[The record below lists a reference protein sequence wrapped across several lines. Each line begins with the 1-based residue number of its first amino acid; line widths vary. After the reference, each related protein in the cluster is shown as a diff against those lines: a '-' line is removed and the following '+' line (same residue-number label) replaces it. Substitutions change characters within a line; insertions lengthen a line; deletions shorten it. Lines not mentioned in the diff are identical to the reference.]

1 MRRGRSSRT
10 ATWVA
15 VWRGLGAFDLP
26 AVATDPHAHA
36 LVPPLYRGLLDAAAR
51 MPRATRAAVRAAVV
65 LSGGM
70 ARHLP
75 FRTRAI
81 DDLVTEELARGT
93 AQLVLLG
100 AGLDARA
107 HRLPGLEH
115 TRIFEVDHPA
125 TQAVKRAAAASLS
138 TSAGGVVYV
147 AVDFATDDLVEAL
160 SAAGFERAR
169 PCVIV
174 WEGVTMYLSRAA
186 IDATLTALAALASP
200 GSVLVATYLTAPGP
214 VFAMLGA
221 LASPFFVGI
230 GEPLETRLAP
240 AAAAALVAGHGFEP
254 ETDEGDTDWSVRWVG
269 RRTRLVLPER
279 LLAARRRA
287 T

>member
-26 AVATDPHAHA
+26 VVATDPHARA
-36 LVPPLYRGLLDAAAR
+36 LVPPLYRGVLDAAGLL
-51 MPRATRAAVRAAVV
+51 PQATRAAVRAAVA

-81 DDLVTEELARGT
+81 DDIIAAELARGT

-107 HRLPGLEH
+107 HRLPGLER

-147 AVDFATDDLVEAL
+147 AVDFATDDLARAL
-160 SAAGFERAR
+160 SAAGFEASR

-186 IDATLTALAALASP
+186 IDATLAALAALASA
-200 GSVLVATYLTAPGP
+200 GSVLVATYFTTPSAAHAVLT
-214 VFAMLGA
+214 A
-221 LASPFFVGI
+221 LASPFFAGI
-230 GEPLETRLAP
+230 GEPLRTRLPP
-240 AAAAALVAGHGFEP
+240 AAVAALVAAHGFDP
-254 ETDEGDTDWSVRWVG
+254 EKDEGDSDWSARWVG
-269 RRTRLVLPER
+269 RRTRIVLPER

-287 T
+287 A